1 MGSSGSTI
9 EFSPLVAQ
17 NPPLGVMPAYAQNY
31 ELTLKLREKRMS
43 LSGDSFEITDPQGRP
58 YFKMEGSALSFREKK
73 TLKQADGRPIF
84 NIQNKLLTIHRRY
97 LVYNANESTESE
109 PLFTIKSHFALTG
122 AKIDVEFTNAVDGRQ
137 VMFDLRGS
145 FFDRSAEVT
154 ANGQPVARISRQFLN
169 SGELLFDQ
177 QTYYL
182 TVAPGVDAAMMVA
195 LCVCMDEAR
204 NENS

>member
-1 MGSSGSTI
+1 MGSSGSTMQ
-9 EFSPLVAQ
+9 FSALVPQ
-17 NPPLGVMPAYAQNY
+17 NPPLGVMPAYAQNH

-58 YFKMEGSALSFREKK
+58 YFKMEGNALSIRNKK

-84 NIQNKLLTIHRRY
+84 NIQNKLLTIHHQY

-109 PLFTIKSHFALTG
+109 PLFLIKSHFSVTG
-122 AKIDVEFTNAVDGRQ
+122 AKIDVTFKNAADGRE
-137 VMFDLRGS
+137 VVFDLRGS
-145 FFDRSAEVT
+145 FFDRSAEITQVDT
-154 ANGQPVARISRQFLN
+154 LGDLVHADRET
-169 SGELLFDQ
+169 GELLFDQ

-195 LCVCMDEAR
+195 LCVCMDEKQ
-204 NENS
+204 NEK

>member
-9 EFSPLVAQ
+9 EFSPLVPQ

-43 LSGDSFEITDPQGRP
+43 LSGDSFDITDPQGRP
-58 YFKMEGSALSFREKK
+58 YFKMEGSTFSFRDKK

-84 NIQNKLLTIHRRY
+84 NIQNKLLTIHHRY

-109 PLFTIKSHFALTG
+109 PLFVIKGHFSLTG
-122 AKIDVEFTNAVDGRQ
+122 AKLDVEFKNAADGRP
-137 VMFDLRGS
+137 VVFDLRGS
-145 FFDRSAEVT
+145 FFDRS
-154 ANGQPVARISRQFLN
+154 
-169 SGELLFDQ
+169 ELLFDQ

-182 TVAPGVDAAMMVA
+182 TIAPGVDAAMMVA
-195 LCVCMDEAR
+195 LCVCMDEKQ
-204 NENS
+204 NEK

>member
-1 MGSSGSTI
+1 MGSSGSSI
-9 EFSPLVAQ
+9 EFSPLVPQ
-17 NPPLGVMPAYAQNY
+17 NPPLGVMPAYAQNH

-43 LSGDSFEITDPQGRP
+43 LSGDSFDITDPQGRA
-58 YFKMEGSALSFREKK
+58 YFKIEGSVLSLRDKK

-84 NIQNKLLTIHRRY
+84 NIQNKLLSIHRQF
-97 LVYNANESTESE
+97 LIYNANQSTESE
-109 PLFTIKSHFALTG
+109 PLCVIKSHFSLTG
-122 AKIDVEFTNAVDGRQ
+122 AKLDVQFKNAADGRQ
-137 VMFDLRGS
+137 VQFDLRGS

-154 ANGQPVARISRQFLN
+154 VNGQPVARISRQFLN

-195 LCVCMDEAR
+195 LCVCMDEKQ
-204 NENS
+204 NEK